1 MYIQGLTTEEFFQM
15 YGDQLEP
22 EVVKVIEKLLEDRR
36 KQRMDYDKLL
46 DKIEELEDYIDSHI
60 SR

>member
-60 SR
+60 GR

>member
-36 KQRMDYDKLL
+36 KQRMDYDQLL

-60 SR
+60 GR